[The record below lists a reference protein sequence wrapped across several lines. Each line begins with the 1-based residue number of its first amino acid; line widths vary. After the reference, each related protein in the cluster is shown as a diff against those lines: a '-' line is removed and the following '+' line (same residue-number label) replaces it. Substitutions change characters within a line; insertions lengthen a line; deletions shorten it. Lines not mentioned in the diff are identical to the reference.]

1 MRKFPRK
8 PHIGLTAQ
16 PLHKLGWGFTQ
27 TLSCINDQNITVLY
41 ADKIG
46 MRVKKRCRPFK
57 FPT

>member
-8 PHIGLTAQ
+8 PQISLTAQ
-16 PLHKLGWGFTQ
+16 PLHKLRLGFAQ
-27 TLSCINDQNITVLY
+27 PLSCINDQNITVLY